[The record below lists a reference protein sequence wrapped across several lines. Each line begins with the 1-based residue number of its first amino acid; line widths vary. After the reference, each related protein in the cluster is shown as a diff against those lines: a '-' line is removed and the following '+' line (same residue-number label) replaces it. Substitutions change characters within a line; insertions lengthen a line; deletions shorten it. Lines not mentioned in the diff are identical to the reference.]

1 MVFHPQIQLLND
13 LHEFIFERLQSWL
26 TAQDISTDKI
36 QAVRVVQ
43 DNDLHDVYQ
52 RVQVL
57 DAYTKNAQ
65 FIDFMQACKRVNNL
79 LANIDKLEDRPID
92 TTLLSAPAEQA
103 LLHAITQS
111 REALTHQTAHK
122 DYRAMFDTLLT
133 LSSPIE
139 VFFNE
144 VRIQV
149 ADAALKAQ
157 RLSLLKQVQGLI
169 HSIAKLS
176 LLQE

>member
-1 MVFHPQIQLLND
+1 
-13 LHEFIFERLQSWL
+13 
-26 TAQDISTDKI
+26 
-36 QAVRVVQ
+36 
-43 DNDLHDVYQ
+43 
-52 RVQVL
+52 
-57 DAYTKNAQ
+57 
-65 FIDFMQACKRVNNL
+65 
-79 LANIDKLEDRPID
+79 
-92 TTLLSAPAEQA
+92 
-103 LLHAITQS
+103 
-111 REALTHQTAHK
+111 
-122 DYRAMFDTLLT
+122 MFDTLLT